1 MSSKII
7 SLKSLLSFIWGPY
20 PASRWIAYGHTA
32 VGYCYSLRSSQ
43 SKGWYVLAIKY
54 RGTEPR
60 NYVRFRSYRGGF
72 TQGINVRPSTRRI
85 RVVRLPHAC
94 KPLLELESVDPTL
107 HVIQLRLKRIS
118 SCQAWQL
125 IFKKLYRRHPK
136 YMLDKRAVSRSVAWR
151 DYNQLQCGRFGSSA
165 LANYRDWMRIV
176 EPKFTHLLSHRGG
189 SIGRETHGVNFFHVK
204 EDGKPFSPAP
214 HGSWVIA
221 VGPNQVLARQAEHV
235 LAGVI
240 ERNASCGVIYT
251 DYDRISVAGTRYSPN
266 FKPALNID
274 LAFSDPMYA
283 VGCLFRAD
291 VWNRAIINLS
301 SYSSRLSLYGV
312 FLEALSFVLANDIIH
327 VPQVLFHLVDP
338 LLPQAVDKTH
348 HRASCDSV
356 RTVEEY
362 LRVHEPKAKVDVSL
376 LRDGSWGQQVN
387 WNLSRRPT
395 LVSIVLPTRD
405 AFQLLSACI
414 TSLFSVPAG
423 IEYELIIIDNG
434 SVDCDALALLEELQ
448 SRENILVIRECGP
461 FNYSALINKGVL
473 SASGD
478 LICLLNNDT
487 EIITENWLATLSA
500 HAMRADI
507 GCVGPMLL
515 FHDNTVQHGGVVLGI
530 GGIAGHAHKYLP
542 SDAPGY
548 QLRLQ
553 LCHNFSAVTGACLVV
568 RSSLW
573 RLLGGLDESE
583 LPVNYNDVDFCL
595 RARSAGFRNL
605 YVPHVKL
612 YHHESKSRGAP
623 VGPAYQQW
631 QKERQTMLQRWHELL
646 DNDPAYS
653 PHLSLS
659 HEDFSLSLR
668 IDGLSERS
676 INTPLESS
684 AEQL

>member
-7 SLKSLLSFIWGPY
+7 SLKTLLSFVQGSFL
-20 PASRWIAYGHTA
+20 ASKWIAYGHTA
-32 VGYCYSLRSSQ
+32 VGYCYSLRSSRP
-43 SKGWYVLAIKY
+43 KGWYVLSIKY
-54 RGTEPR
+54 RGAELK
-60 NYVRFRSYRGGF
+60 NFVRLRSWRGGF
-72 TQGINVRPSTRRI
+72 TQGINVRPSIRRI
-85 RVVRLPHAC
+85 RVVRLSHAC
-94 KPLLELESVDPTL
+94 KPLLELESADPTL
-107 HVIQLRLKRIS
+107 RVIELRLKRIS

-125 IFKKLYRRHPK
+125 IFKKLYKRHPK
-136 YMLDKRAVSRSVAWR
+136 YMHDKRVSRSVAWK

-165 LANYRDWMRIV
+165 LANYRDWIRIV
-176 EPKFTHLLSHRGG
+176 EPKFTHLFSHGRD
-189 SIGRETHGVNFFHVK
+189 SIVSLKHGVNFYHVK
-204 EDGKPFSPAP
+204 EDGKPFAPAP

-221 VGPNQVLARQAEHV
+221 VVPNQVLARQAEHF

-240 ERNASCGVIYT
+240 ERNPSCEIIYT
-251 DYDRISVAGTRYSPN
+251 DYDRISAAGTRYSPN
-266 FKPALNID
+266 FKPTLNVD

-283 VGCLFRAD
+283 VGSLFRAD
-291 VWNRAIINLS
+291 VWNKALLNLS
-301 SYSSRLSLYGV
+301 SYTSRISVYGV
-312 FLEALSFVLANDIIH
+312 FLEALSFVLANDVIH

-338 LLPQAVDKTH
+338 LLPRALDETH

-356 RTVEEY
+356 RTVEAY
-362 LRVHEPKAKVDVSL
+362 LQVHEPKVNVDVRL
-376 LRDGSWGQQVN
+376 LRDGGWGQQVN
-387 WNLSRRPT
+387 WHLSRRPT
-395 LVSIVLPTRD
+395 LVSILLPTRD

-414 TSLFSVPAG
+414 TSLLSVPAG

-434 SVDCDALALLEELQ
+434 SVDRDALELLDELQ
-448 SRENILVIRECGP
+448 GHENIFVIREYGP

-500 HAMRADI
+500 HAMRAEI

-515 FHDNTVQHGGVVLGI
+515 FHDNTVQHAGVVLGI

-548 QLRLQ
+548 QMRMQ

-573 RLLGGLDESE
+573 RLLGGLDERE

-595 RARSAGFRNL
+595 RARAAGFRNL
-605 YVPHVKL
+605 YVPQVKL

-623 VGPAYQQW
+623 VGQAYQQW
-631 QKERQTMLQRWHELL
+631 QRERKTMLQRWQELL

-668 IDGLSERS
+668 TDGLSERS
-676 INTPLESS
+676 INIPHESS
-684 AEQL
+684 LEQL

>member
-1 MSSKII
+1 MSSKIF
-7 SLKSLLSFIWGPY
+7 SLKSLLSFIRGSFPVSKWVT
-20 PASRWIAYGHTA
+20 YGHTA
-32 VGYCYSLRSSQ
+32 VGYCYSLRLSQ
-43 SKGWYVLAIKY
+43 PGGWYVLAIKY
-54 RGTEPR
+54 RGAELR

-72 TQGINVRPSTRRI
+72 TQGINVRPSVRRI

-94 KPLLELESVDPTL
+94 QPLLELESADPDL
-107 HVIQLRLKRIS
+107 HVSELRLRRVS
-118 SCQAWQL
+118 SCQAWKL
-125 IFKKLYRRHPK
+125 IFKKLYRGHPK
-136 YMLDKRAVSRSVAWR
+136 YVQGKRAVSRSVAWR
-151 DYNQLQCGRFGSSA
+151 DYNQLQCGRFGYSA
-165 LANYRDWMRIV
+165 LASYRDWMRIV
-176 EPKFTHLLSHRGG
+176 EPRFIHSLNPR
-189 SIGRETHGVNFFHVK
+189 REPIDRQTQRVTFVHIYD
-204 EDGKPFSPAP
+204 DGNPFPPAP
-214 HGSWVIA
+214 YGSWVIA
-221 VGPNQVLARQAEHV
+221 VVPNQVLARQAENI

-240 ERNASCGVIYT
+240 ERNSNCEIIYA

-283 VGCLFRAD
+283 VGSLFRAD
-291 VWNRAIINLS
+291 VWNRAIFNLS
-301 SYSSRLSLYGV
+301 CYSSRMSVYGV
-312 FLEALSFVLANDIIH
+312 FLEALNFVPANDVIH

-338 LLPQAVDKTH
+338 LLPQALDEARQ
-348 HRASCDSV
+348 RASCDSV
-356 RTVEEY
+356 RTVEDY
-362 LRVHEPKAKVDVSL
+362 FQGHQPGVKVDVKL
-376 LRDGSWGQQVN
+376 LREGSWGQQVD
-387 WNLSRRPT
+387 WHLSGRPT
-395 LVSIVLPTRD
+395 LVSILLPTRD
-405 AFQLLSACI
+405 AYQLLSACI
-414 TSLFSVPAG
+414 ASLFSVPAG
-423 IEYELIIIDNG
+423 IDFELIIIDNG

-448 SRENILVIRECGP
+448 CRKNVLVIRDCGP

-487 EIITENWLATLSA
+487 EVITDNWLAILSA
-500 HAMRADI
+500 HAMRPDI

-515 FHDNTVQHGGVVLGI
+515 FPDNTVQHGGVVLGI

-542 SDAPGY
+542 SEAPGY

-573 RLLGGLDESE
+573 RYLGGLDESE

-631 QKERQTMLQRWHELL
+631 QKERQVMLERWYELL

-668 IDGLSERS
+668 IDSLSERP
-676 INTPLESS
+676 IS
-684 AEQL
+684 ALLKSGVK